1 MDTSWRKRP
10 HSYAAFAEG
19 DVADA
24 ERGFPIVDL
33 AAYAAAHGLRRR
45 NGCVLGAFVGSLP
58 TWPDYVFDVV
68 DGRLPDGR
76 YGLIEHDLFEID
88 TDSRGI
94 RASGAFFGVKTLT
107 FESLLPN
114 VAFFA
119 DEVRSEPF
127 AGNGVWLPST
137 RVAVRVPEC
146 MLMPHLVVGPHDRVP
161 GSLRI
166 DAAGRIF
173 AVADNPGIDAAT
185 GEAMARAVGPALKQL
200 HDPFVR
206 LDLRLGVLTIS
217 VNGYRADTNDLDRL
231 VWAACSAAEGLV
243 AIAPRFVQVG
253 APPADRWSGLV
264 DDAARQFGLARYPG
278 ADFHRALV
286 RSPIPGC
293 AVGALFGQIQGDR
306 APTWTTWHTHG
317 GHTAATVRGA
327 AAMQCSSPASMLPL
341 GGHLDEVSDMYVEI
355 VDDVAYAWTRTRLA
369 GTLDCANVV
378 ARARHAWTNVGVRP
392 A

>member
-1 MDTSWRKRP
+1 MNTSWRRRP
-10 HSYAAFAEG
+10 HSYAAFAREE
-19 DVADA
+19 VADA

-33 AAYAAAHGLRRR
+33 AAYAAARGLRRR
-45 NGCVLGAFVGSLP
+45 NGNVLGAFVGSLP

-68 DGRLPDGR
+68 DGPLPDGR
-76 YGLIEHDLFEID
+76 YGLVEHDLFEID

-94 RASGAFFGVKTLT
+94 RASGAFYGVKTRVFDPL
-107 FESLLPN
+107 FPN
-114 VAFFA
+114 IAFFA

-146 MLMPHLVVGPHDRVP
+146 MLMPHLVVGPQDRMS
-161 GSLRI
+161 GSLRV

-173 AVADNPGIDAAT
+173 AVADNPAIDAAT
-185 GEAMARAVGPALKQL
+185 GEAMVRAIGPALKQL
-200 HDPFVR
+200 SDPFVR
-206 LDLRLGVLTIS
+206 LELRLGVLTIS
-217 VNGYRADTNDLDRL
+217 VNGYRADMNDLDRL
-231 VWAACSAAEGLV
+231 VWAACSASAGLV
-243 AIAPRFVQVG
+243 EIAPRFVQVG
-253 APPADRWSGLV
+253 AAPADQWSPLV
-264 DDAARQFGLARYPG
+264 DDAARQLGLTRYAG

-317 GHTAATVRGA
+317 GHTAATVRGG

-341 GGHLDEVSDMYVEI
+341 GGHLEEESDMYVEI
-355 VDDVAYAWTRTRLA
+355 VDDVAYAWTRSRLA
-369 GTLDCANVV
+369 GTLDHANVV
-378 ARARHAWTNVGVRP
+378 TRARHAWTRVGVQP